1 MKVIGLT
8 GSIASGKSTVTNY
21 LLNKGYCVID
31 ADAISHHALH
41 QGTKCYEKVKSLF
54 DCLDENGNIDRKA
67 LGKIVF
73 YDHKKKKQLEDII
86 HPYVKDELKKEIE
99 KCQQD
104 ILFLDVPLLYETQM
118 DVLCDQVIVV
128 YVDESLQ
135 IQRLMKRNNIL
146 KEEAGHLI
154 HQQISIEEKKKRADI
169 VLDNRK
175 SFEELYKDIERMLKD
190 EIIYE

>member
-86 HPYVKDELKKEIE
+86 HPYVKDELKEIE

-154 HQQISIEEKKKRADI
+154 HQQISIEEKRRELILFLIIAK
-169 VLDNRK
+169 VLKNYIK
-175 SFEELYKDIERMLKD
+175 I
-190 EIIYE
+190 

>member
-1 MKVIGLT
+1 
-8 GSIASGKSTVTNY
+8 
-21 LLNKGYCVID
+21 
-31 ADAISHHALH
+31 
-41 QGTKCYEKVKSLF
+41 
-54 DCLDENGNIDRKA
+54 
-67 LGKIVF
+67 
-73 YDHKKKKQLEDII
+73 
-86 HPYVKDELKKEIE
+86 
-99 KCQQD
+99 
-104 ILFLDVPLLYETQM
+104 M